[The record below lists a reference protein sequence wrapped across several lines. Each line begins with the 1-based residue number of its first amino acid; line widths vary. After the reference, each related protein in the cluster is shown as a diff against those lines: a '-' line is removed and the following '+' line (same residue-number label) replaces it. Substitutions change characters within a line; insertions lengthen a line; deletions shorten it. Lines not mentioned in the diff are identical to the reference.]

1 MAKDYVPYFVVYR
14 YKGNPCDNSLYLEGF
29 VTLRQLYAF
38 IGNNVE
44 RWSEY
49 FVGRTLE
56 TYSI

>member
-14 YKGNPCDNSLYLEGF
+14 YRGNPSDNSLYMAGF

-49 FVGRTLE
+49 SVGKTLE
-56 TYSI
+56 TYTL